1 MSEIGNQFKSQTLSQ
16 LLTSSIKTVGGRV
29 FPDPLA
35 NNDLM
40 SLNNVVNAWRST
52 HAQAYGNALPNTGS
66 GDVVNPSDT
75 GTPVDLIAA
84 NDNEVVLVNAV
95 SAENG
100 GSGSITFQIL
110 IGDTLV
116 KQDTLASAALQG
128 YTSDVKG
135 LVISKGQALRI
146 LVTSGTAADLIVNA
160 SSVKTCI

>member
-1 MSEIGNQFKSQTLSQ
+1 MSEVGNQFKSQKLSQ
-16 LLTSSIKTVGGRV
+16 LITSSINTVGGRV

-52 HAQAYGNALPNTGS
+52 HAQAYGNALPNTGTAT
-66 GDVVNPSDT
+66 VVNPSDT
-75 GTPVDLIAA
+75 GTPVDLIVA
-84 NDNEVVLVNAV
+84 NDNEVVLVNAL
-95 SAENG
+95 SGENG

-110 IGDTLV
+110 LGDTLV
-116 KQDTLASAALQG
+116 KQDTLGSAALQG

-135 LVISKGQALRI
+135 LIVSKGQELRI